1 MRIKKKRISTLAALL
16 AVLAIPAIS
25 QVNTYSPYTRFGLGD
40 LSQEGFGQNTAMGG
54 TGIAMRDENKLNYL
68 NPAAYTARDS
78 MSVLLDFGMT
88 GYRNSYRTNDLG
100 KQWYNANFHHIALS
114 VPIGK
119 YFGMGTGIVP
129 YSSVG
134 YNIKQE
140 YNDLGTGDAIDY
152 YFRGSGGIMKYFL
165 GVSGKMFN
173 RISVGVNMNYLLGDI
188 TRQRQITFPKNRGF
202 AETRALEEIV
212 ISHTYFGFG
221 LQYKEVF
228 GRKFF
233 FAIGGTYD
241 MEANL
246 NSAFNSSVTNTFPG
260 TSGLSQDSIL
270 VTPDVDIINDQ
281 SDKTIT
287 IPVKIGLGVAM
298 GIPGKLTVTGDYY
311 QQDWAAVDNS
321 ALHAEGFDLA
331 AARSVRAG
339 IEYTPDFNAF
349 RGYHNLMSYRL
360 GGFINESYVKI
371 GDYQLND
378 YGITFG
384 VGFPL
389 GRTKSS
395 LNIAFTY
402 GSRGTLENNLIKEN
416 YGILTFNVTLHDLWF
431 YKRKY
436 D

>member
-1 MRIKKKRISTLAALL
+1 MKKRISTLTALL
-16 AVLAIPAIS
+16 AILVIPAIS

-40 LSQEGFGQNTAMGG
+40 LSLEGFGQNTALGG

-88 GYRNSYRTNDLG
+88 GYRNMYRTKNLTN
-100 KQWYNANFHHIALS
+100 QWYNANFNHIALS
-114 VPIGK
+114 LPIGK
-119 YFGMGTGIVP
+119 YFGLGTGVVP
-129 YSSVG
+129 FSSVG
-134 YNIKQE
+134 YNTKVE

-152 YFRGSGGIMKYFL
+152 YFKGNGGILKYFL
-165 GVSGKMFN
+165 GVSGTVFN

-188 TRQRQITFPKNRGF
+188 KRERQITFPKNRGF
-202 AETRALEEIV
+202 AETTSMEEFG
-212 ISHTYFGFG
+212 ISNTYFGFG

-228 GRKFF
+228 GNKFF
-233 FAIGGTYD
+233 FSIGATYD
-241 MEANL
+241 LEARL
-246 NSAFNSSVTNTFPG
+246 NSAFNVSVTNTFPG
-260 TSGLSQDSIL
+260 ISRLNQDSVL
-270 VTPDVDIINDQ
+270 VTQSVDIVSDQ
-281 SDKTIT
+281 SDQTI
-287 IPVKIGLGVAM
+287 ILPVKIGAGVAL

-311 QQDWAAVDNS
+311 QQDWTEVDNS
-321 ALHAEGFDLA
+321 ALAVEGFDFA
-331 AARSVRAG
+331 AARSLRAG
-339 IEYTPDFNAF
+339 VEYTPDFNAF
-349 RGYHNLMSYRL
+349 RGYYNLMSYRV
-360 GGFINESYVKI
+360 GGYMTESYMKI
-371 GDYQLND
+371 GDYQMKD

-402 GSRGTLENNLIKEN
+402 GSRGTLENNLIKES

-431 YKRKY
+431 YKRKF